1 HVRAG
6 HGPDHRRRHAGDA
19 PQRPGR
25 ARVVLRSATRDGT
38 PVTSVLVVD
47 DVHASYGRFDV
58 LRGVSLRVASGELV
72 AVLGPNGAGKS
83 TLLTTIAGF
92 LAPPQG
98 SITLDGEA
106 IGGLR
111 PPALL
116 RKGIAYVMQRS
127 SLFPKMTIQE
137 NLELGAYVRETT
149 DEVRTDIERVL
160 ALFPRLAERRRQRAE
175 GLSGGER
182 RMLEIGRGLLLRPRL
197 LHGGAMTLEIVLQSV
212 VSGLMFGGVIAL
224 VAVGISLIWGVMDVI
239 NFAYGEYL
247 MWAMYL
253 TFFLYAGAG
262 LDPLVSVPVNALVLF
277 AAGVLTYRLVIARVM
292 RGPIFAQLLSTF
304 GLFVLLRYAAWLLF
318 RPDDRQAQSLVS
330 NGVVKLGELRVSTGE
345 LVAFVGSVL
354 ATTALF
360 WFLTWT
366 KTGKALR
373 AVAQD
378 REAALAL
385 GIEPDRLYAI
395 AWGISAAAAG
405 VAGSLVSSF
414 MYVNPLVGDVFLLP
428 GFAAVALGG
437 FGNVYGAFAG
447 GLVIGIVNVTGGTLT
462 MPKVKL

>member
-1 HVRAG
+1 
-6 HGPDHRRRHAGDA
+6 
-19 PQRPGR
+19 
-25 ARVVLRSATRDGT
+25 
-38 PVTSVLVVD
+38 
-47 DVHASYGRFDV
+47 
-58 LRGVSLRVASGELV
+58 
-72 AVLGPNGAGKS
+72 
-83 TLLTTIAGF
+83 
-92 LAPPQG
+92 
-98 SITLDGEA
+98 
-106 IGGLR
+106 
-111 PPALL
+111 
-116 RKGIAYVMQRS
+116 
-127 SLFPKMTIQE
+127 
-137 NLELGAYVRETT
+137 
-149 DEVRTDIERVL
+149 
-160 ALFPRLAERRRQRAE
+160 
-175 GLSGGER
+175 
-182 RMLEIGRGLLLRPRL
+182 
-197 LHGGAMTLEIVLQSV
+197 
-212 VSGLMFGGVIAL
+212 
-224 VAVGISLIWGVMDVI
+224 MDVI

-447 GLVIGIVNVTGGTLT
+447 GLVIGVVNVTGGTLT
-462 MPKVKL
+462 MPKVKLALVYLVFLAVLFMRPRGLFGGRRQ